1 MRKSKIT
8 VKGGC
13 CKKREMR
20 NFAGVRGIVSWA
32 DGNLRR
38 SNFDQLNIFQS
49 YKQQSANT
57 EPWLKSK
64 LAWPVHAKSTKGQWK

>member
-1 MRKSKIT
+1 MDPPHLKIVQGFSNSGTVKGGMRKSKIT

-20 NFAGVRGIVSWA
+20 NFAGVRGIVSSA

-49 YKQQSANT
+49 
-57 EPWLKSK
+57 
-64 LAWPVHAKSTKGQWK
+64 